1 MDEQAMFLEYL
12 KAAGID
18 TPEKLQAFMMTS
30 QTPELLG
37 MAQGDYQTGLGLSQ
51 TPSAEGQRVGGTY
64 VAASPLEH
72 LATAIGRVQGG
83 RQMQGARAQQNALIQ
98 ALAQAKAGLAQGKG
112 GGPGMFAPPVEP
124 QVPQSPQMLT
134 PEELGFFGP
143 GY

>member
-1 MDEQAMFLEYL
+1 MDEQAAFLEYL

-18 TPEKLQAFMMTS
+18 TPEKLQAFMQTG

-37 MAQGDYQTGLGLSQ
+37 MANQDYATGQGLSQ
-51 TPSAEGQRVGGTY
+51 TPSAQGQNVGNTY

-72 LATAIGRVQGG
+72 LATALGRYQGG
-83 RQMQGARAQQNALIQ
+83 KQMQGARDQQNALIKALVQ
-98 ALAQAKAGLAQGKG
+98 ANAQKFQAKS
-112 GGPGMFAPPVEP
+112 GGPGMFAPQAQP